1 MNEIWGHVIG
11 VITLVLMLIFIG
23 IWVWAWRP
31 SHRRT
36 FDRLARLPMHDARGS
51 TCTMTRPAGNGD
63 RSHE

>member
-36 FDRLARLPMHDARGS
+36 CAAGAGLVSTAR
-51 TCTMTRPAGNGD
+51 
-63 RSHE
+63 